1 MDANKETLTAG
12 GLAAILQEVRDRVRA
27 RYPGSATPAPLQVP
41 LPDLMP
47 LVHARDA
54 AESKVAAIGK
64 VNPRSGGLVN
74 GAIQG
79 LKNLAA
85 RALDWHVREQVEFN
99 RHMISALAAVTE
111 ALNEN
116 NRALTAFA
124 ARIGEGQGRFDA
136 VRQDAQ
142 ASRQQVQDALA
153 HWAEWRREWET
164 KLFVNE
170 TQFLRTAADL
180 QAGFQH
186 RATLMEANFRDL
198 VKQQHDDYL
207 GALERENQTI
217 QRKFWDMVASA
228 RLDYERLIHEELRIV
243 RQREAA
249 MTAPAAAALSGSAE
263 PTLDIDYGRF
273 AERFRGPEAY
283 VRKGIEIYRG
293 RFEGRSNVLDIGCGR
308 GEFLAM
314 MKEAG
319 IPARGIDLGAESVA
333 QCRARGLDVE
343 EADLFQYLTSL
354 PNGSLDGIF
363 CAQVVEHLPP
373 ARLPEM
379 IRLCAA
385 KLARNGLL
393 TIETPNPECLAI
405 FATHFF
411 LDPTHTRPV
420 PHPLLAFYLEEFGF
434 GLIEVLRLAPAVE
447 SMPSLASLPEDF
459 RDAFFGSL
467 DYAILGTRL

>member
-1 MDANKETLTAG
+1 
-12 GLAAILQEVRDRVRA
+12 
-27 RYPGSATPAPLQVP
+27 
-41 LPDLMP
+41 
-47 LVHARDA
+47 
-54 AESKVAAIGK
+54 
-64 VNPRSGGLVN
+64 
-74 GAIQG
+74 
-79 LKNLAA
+79 
-85 RALDWHVREQVEFN
+85 VREQVEFN
-99 RHMISALAAVTE
+99 RHMIAALAAVTD
-111 ALNEN
+111 AFNEN
-116 NRALTAFA
+116 SRALKALA
-124 ARIGEGQGRFDA
+124 ARIGEGEGRFDA
-136 VRQDAQ
+136 VRMDAE
-142 ASRQQVQDALA
+142 AARQQVHDALA

-170 TQFLRTAADL
+170 TQFLRSAADL

-207 GALERENQTI
+207 GALERENQAI

-249 MTAPAAAALSGSAE
+249 MTATAAASLSSAAE
-263 PTLDIDYGRF
+263 PALEIDYGRF

-283 VRKGIEIYRG
+283 VRKGVEIYRG
-293 RFEGRSNVLDIGCGR
+293 RFEGRANVLDIGCGR
-308 GEFLAM
+308 GEFLTM

-319 IPARGIDLGAESVA
+319 VPARGVDLGAESVA
-333 QCRARGLDVE
+333 HCRARGLDVE

-354 PNGSLDGIF
+354 ADGSLDGIF

-393 TIETPNPECLAI
+393 AIETPNPECLAI

-420 PHPLLAFYLEEFGF
+420 PHPLVAFYMEESGF

-459 RDAFFGSL
+459 RSAFFGSL